1 MRKLWLVFAQ
11 AVTLT
16 LAVLFVVSLVKPDWL
31 AWRAQV
37 VQVHEAVPGATA
49 VAQTSTGM
57 RVSFSEAAKKA
68 IPSVVNISATR
79 QVRRRNPLL
88 EDPAFQRFFGERF
101 NLPPETQLSLGSGV
115 IVSRE
120 GYILTNDHVVE
131 GVSDIQVTLNDGRTL
146 AGKIVGTDTE
156 TDLAVVRIS
165 ATGLT
170 PITFGQSERA
180 QVGDVVLAI
189 GDPFSVG
196 QTVTMGIVSAV
207 GREIGSASPFGSF
220 IQTDAAIN
228 PGNSGG
234 ALVDSAGNL
243 IGINTL
249 IFSRSGG
256 YQGIGFA
263 IPVSLAKRVMEQI
276 IETGTV
282 TRGWFGVDVADITP
296 ELAESLALKGTR
308 GAIVGAIE
316 RGSPAEKGGMKLGDV
331 ILAINGK
338 AVTDVSSALN
348 SIAGFPPGQA
358 VPVRVLRRSQ
368 ELNLEVL
375 VGKRR
380 PRSRA
385 EE

>member
-1 MRKLWLVFAQ
+1 MRKLWLLFAQ
-11 AVTLT
+11 AVTAT
-16 LAVLFVVSLVKPDWL
+16 LAVLFVVSIVKPDWL
-31 AWRAQV
+31 PWRTQV
-37 VQVHEAVPGATA
+37 VEVRESPAPAAAVPVT
-49 VAQTSTGM
+49 VNP
-57 RVSFSEAAKKA
+57 RVFSFSEAAKKA
-68 IPSVVNISATR
+68 TPSVVNISATR

-88 EDPAFQRFFGERF
+88 DDPVFQRFFGER
-101 NLPPETQLSLGSGV
+101 LPQETQLSLGSGV

-131 GVSDIQVTLNDGRTL
+131 GVSEIHVTLADGRATT
-146 AGKIVGTDTE
+146 GKVVGTDPD

-165 ATGLT
+165 VTGLT
-170 PITFGQSERA
+170 PITFGQSDATR
-180 QVGDVVLAI
+180 VGDIVLAI

-207 GREIGSASPFGSF
+207 GREIQPANPFASF

-234 ALVDSAGNL
+234 ALVDVNGNL

-263 IPVSLAKRVMEQI
+263 IPVSLAKKVMEQI
-276 IETGTV
+276 IETGSV
-282 TRGWFGVDVADITP
+282 TRGWFGVDVADISP
-296 ELAESLALKGTR
+296 ELAESLGLKTTR
-308 GAIVGAIE
+308 GAIIGGIE

-331 ILAINGK
+331 IVAIEGRGV
-338 AVTDVSSALN
+338 ADSAAALN
-348 SIAGFPPGQA
+348 AIAGVAPGTS
-358 VPVRVLRRSQ
+358 VPVRVVRRNQ
-368 ELNLEVL
+368 DVDLKIM

-380 PRSRA
+380 PRPRA
-385 EE
+385 ED

>member
-37 VQVHEAVPGATA
+37 IEVHEAAPGGA
-49 VAQTSTGM
+49 VALPAATG
-57 RVSFSEAAKKA
+57 RPLSFSDAAKKA
-68 IPSVVNISATR
+68 TPSVVNISATR
-79 QVRRRNPLL
+79 QVRRRNPLP

-101 NLPPETQLSLGSGV
+101 NMPPETQLSLGSGV

-131 GVSDIQVTLNDGRTL
+131 GVTDIQVTLHDGRTVI
-146 AGKIVGTDTE
+146 GKTVGSDPD

-165 ATGLT
+165 AAGLT
-170 PITFGQSERA
+170 PITFGQSDQAR
-180 QVGDVVLAI
+180 VGDVVLAI

-207 GREIGSASPFGSF
+207 GREIGTANPFGSF

-276 IETGTV
+276 IETGAV

-296 ELAESLALKGTR
+296 ELAESLGLKGTR

-316 RGSPAEKGGMKLGDV
+316 RGSPAEKGGIKLGDV
-331 ILAINGK
+331 LLSINGR
-338 AVTDVSSALN
+338 AVPDVSTALN
-348 SIAGFPPGQA
+348 AIADVAPGKS
-358 VPVRVLRRSQ
+358 VPVKLVRRNQ
-368 ELNLEVL
+368 EISVDVT

-380 PRSRA
+380 PRPRTD
-385 EE
+385 E

>member
-1 MRKLWLVFAQ
+1 MRKLWILFAQ

-16 LAVLFVVSLVKPDWL
+16 LAALFVVSLVKPEWL
-31 AWRAQV
+31 AWRTQV
-37 VQVHEAVPGATA
+37 VEVRESAPVATA
-49 VAQTSTGM
+49 VPASEL
-57 RVSFSEAAKKA
+57 RPFSFSDAARKA
-68 IPSVVNISATR
+68 TPSVVNISATR
-79 QVRRRNPLL
+79 QVQRHNPLL
-88 EDPAFQRFFGERF
+88 DDPAFQRFFGERF

-131 GVSDIQVTLNDGRTL
+131 GVTDIQVTLGDGRTL
-146 AGKIVGTDTE
+146 TGRIVGSDPD
-156 TDLAVVRIS
+156 TDLAVVRVP
-165 ATGLT
+165 AGGLT
-170 PITFGQSERA
+170 PITFGQSDQAR
-180 QVGDVVLAI
+180 VGDIVLAI

-196 QTVTMGIVSAV
+196 QTVTMGIISAT
-207 GREIGSASPFGSF
+207 GREIGSANPFGSF

-234 ALVDSAGNL
+234 ALVDVNGNL

-282 TRGWFGVDVADITP
+282 TRGWFGVEVADISP
-296 ELAESLALKGTR
+296 ELAESLGLKGTR

-316 RGSPAEKGGMKLGDV
+316 RGSPADKGGMKLGDV
-331 ILAINGK
+331 IVAVNGSTVRDVTSTLNAIA
-338 AVTDVSSALN
+338 AV
-348 SIAGFPPGQA
+348 PPGKS

-368 ELNLEVL
+368 ELNLDVM

-380 PRSRA
+380 PRPHS
-385 EE
+385 EP